1 MISRPFTSA
10 WRFAV
15 NLMRLK
21 NVGLAILVTEY
32 EMAPDLGRSCK

>member
-1 MISRPFTSA
+1 MSRPITSA

-21 NVGLAILVTEY
+21 SISITLWVTRY
-32 EMAPDLGRSCK
+32 EMAPDCNGGGK